1 MLAVISRIPVS
12 NVIIHVC
19 RKEEETNVS
28 SVLYHL
34 VYQAVKNFFFACSFA
49 VLSSYWVLLWNKYLS
64 LHLLKK

>member
-12 NVIIHVC
+12 NVVIHVC

-34 VYQAVKNFFFACSFA
+34 VYQAVSSV
-49 VLSSYWVLLWNKYLS
+49 VLRVVLLCF
-64 LHLLKK
+64 LHIGFCCGTSI